1 MKPLQT
7 LHTPRYSD
15 YPELARIW
23 EDAVRATHNFLPEG
37 YIQLLREHVLGKY
50 LDAVMLVCC
59 KDGQGH
65 ILGFAG
71 VANHRVDLLF
81 VDPRFRGQGVG
92 QRLLRHAVAELNAER
107 LDVNE
112 QNPQALGFYLH
123 EGFEVI
129 GRSETDGL
137 GQPYPLLHMRLAPG
151 HTHSS
156 AKWRK

>member
-1 MKPLQT
+1 MKSPLT
-7 LHTPRYSD
+7 LHPPRYSD
-15 YPELARIW
+15 YPELVALW
-23 EDAVRATHNFLPEG
+23 EASVRATHDFLPET
-37 YIQLLREHVLGKY
+37 YILLLRDHVLRRY

-59 KDGQGH
+59 KDSKRR

-71 VANHRVDLLF
+71 VANGRIDMLF
-81 VDPRFRGQGVG
+81 VAPEHRGRGVG

-123 EGFEVI
+123 EGFEVV

-137 GQPYPLLHMRLAPG
+137 GQPYPLLHMRRVPTA
-151 HTHSS
+151 S
-156 AKWRK
+156 